1 MSNHGVATVHGLLGH
16 MELSYTQAQA
26 TAKAAVAIGVVEAWL
41 TLLGLADC
49 IGVSMLML
57 VVTDVLRL
65 RWLTFMLAIR
75 SHRCPAELE
84 R

>member
-26 TAKAAVAIGVVEAWL
+26 STSPIATAAFAVAWL

>member
-16 MELSYTQAQA
+16 MELSDTQAQA
-26 TAKAAVAIGVVEAWL
+26 TAKAAVAIRLVEARL

-49 IGVSMLML
+49 IAVTMLVL
-57 VVTDVLRL
+57 VVTDVPRL
-65 RWLTFMLAIR
+65 RWLTFMLTVR
-75 SHRCPAELE
+75 SYRCPAELE

>member
-26 TAKAAVAIGVVEAWL
+26 TAKIGLVEAWL